1 MGKITVEEKVYGSW
15 GKCVRISNGEVE
27 LFVTVEIGPRIIRFA
42 RVDGPNIMYE
52 DVERSFFKDEET
64 MKLFGEN
71 ERWYIYG
78 GHRFWQAPEA
88 LPRTYL
94 PENYPVEYEIWENG
108 VTLKPRPMTAVGTQ
122 NEMDISMKENGE
134 VTIEHRVTNIGPW
147 EKELAPWALSVI
159 AHGGKAVIPLS
170 TRDTGLLSNRN
181 LILWPYTRINDE
193 RVCWHDKYVSVTP
206 AEQSAFKI
214 GTNCEDGYMLYFVNN
229 DMFVKYFNYDKDA
242 VYPDNGC
249 NCELFTNSDFIEC
262 ESLGELELLM
272 PGETA
277 THVEKWN
284 LIKDV
289 KMPETADEID
299 AVVEKYI
306 NK

>member
-1 MGKITVEEKVYGSW
+1 
-15 GKCVRISNGEVE
+15 
-27 LFVTVEIGPRIIRFA
+27 
-42 RVDGPNIMYE
+42 
-52 DVERSFFKDEET
+52 
-64 MKLFGEN
+64 
-71 ERWYIYG
+71 
-78 GHRFWQAPEA
+78 
-88 LPRTYL
+88 
-94 PENYPVEYEIWENG
+94 
-108 VTLKPRPMTAVGTQ
+108 
-122 NEMDISMKENGE
+122 
-134 VTIEHRVTNIGPW
+134 
-147 EKELAPWALSVI
+147 
-159 AHGGKAVIPLS
+159 
-170 TRDTGLLSNRN
+170 
-181 LILWPYTRINDE
+181 
-193 RVCWHDKYVSVTP
+193 
-206 AEQSAFKI
+206 
-214 GTNCEDGYMLYFVNN
+214 MLYFVNN

-289 KMPETADEID
+289 KMPETADESD